1 MKDCIK
7 ESIDLF
13 GEELIT
19 KVSSPEKKVL
29 QNIYKNSTRLE
40 NKDVDIIHYIFEKL
54 LWSEKGEGPTLIM
67 LYRSCAIELPRS
79 PRRTRRNLGKY
90 YNT

>member
-40 NKDVDIIHYIFEKL
+40 NKDVDILHYIVE
-54 LWSEKGEGPTLIM
+54 
-67 LYRSCAIELPRS
+67 
-79 PRRTRRNLGKY
+79 N
-90 YNT
+90 

>member
-1 MKDCIK
+1 MKDCI
-7 ESIDLF
+7 EDSIDLL
-13 GEELIT
+13 GEDLSA
-19 KVSSPEKKVL
+19 KVSSPAKKGL
-29 QNIYKNSTRLE
+29 QNIDKNSTRLE

-79 PRRTRRNLGKY
+79 PRRTSRNRGK
-90 YNT
+90 